1 MLGGAKR
8 QASDEYFIGDVA
20 LVSVDDVAVAGVLGD
35 GFLDVDHLAVDDVR
49 NLGHLFGD
57 ERVQV
62 GDEAEALA
70 AFWLSRSYGSCG
82 RTSPRSRTA
91 VRIARSSLA
100 ATPKKSGAKGR
111 PGRAWGLSQK
121 RVRGGQAGC

>member
-20 LVSVDDVAVAGVLGD
+20 LVSVDDVAVAGVLRD
-35 GFLDVDHLAVDDVR
+35 GSLHVDHFAVDDVGD
-49 NLGHLFGD
+49 LGHLFSH

-70 AFWLSRSYGSCG
+70 PFWLSRCYGSCG

-91 VRIARSSLA
+91 DHIARSSLA
-100 ATPKKSGAKGR
+100 ATPRSSGETSR
-111 PGRAWGLSQK
+111 PGTAWGLGQK
-121 RVRGGQAGC
+121 NLRGGKADC